1 MYSIA
6 LGNDHLDNDVF
17 EIVFKIEISQVINP
31 FGTGSGPGYV
41 NQGPPSHS
49 SNGYPAGTGYNNGGY
64 ASAVAAAA
72 PEYPGQNSYRPLMNR
87 LPPIQGGF
95 ADSGNY
101 GPSSGY
107 PTQPNMPPAGPRG
120 PHGGM
125 YQGGQGRMYSK
136 NMGGKCPPCS
146 SKILRI

>member
-1 MYSIA
+1 MKGFNFPQNVENIY
-6 LGNDHLDNDVF
+6 NYVN
-17 EIVFKIEISQVINP
+17 QVP
-31 FGTGSGPGYV
+31 PSGTGSGPGYV

-49 SNGYPAGTGYNNGGY
+49 STGYPAGTGYNNGGY

-125 YQGGQGRMYSK
+125 YQGGHPYY
-136 NMGGKCPPCS
+136 
-146 SKILRI
+146 

>member
-1 MYSIA
+1 M
-6 LGNDHLDNDVF
+6 
-17 EIVFKIEISQVINP
+17 NP
-31 FGTGSGPGYV
+31 FGMNPFGGLNLVGGRTSYSGYPGTGSGPGYV

-64 ASAVAAAA
+64 ASAVASAA

-107 PTQPNMPPAGPRG
+107 PIQPNMPPAGLRG

-125 YQGGQGRMYSK
+125 YQGGHHT
-136 NMGGKCPPCS
+136 
-146 SKILRI
+146 I

>member
-1 MYSIA
+1 
-6 LGNDHLDNDVF
+6 
-17 EIVFKIEISQVINP
+17 
-31 FGTGSGPGYV
+31 
-41 NQGPPSHS
+41 GPPSHS
-49 SNGYPAGTGYNNGGY
+49 STGYPAGTGYNNGGY

-87 LPPIQGGF
+87 LPPIQEGF

-120 PHGGM
+120 PHGGHP
-125 YQGGQGRMYSK
+125 YY
-136 NMGGKCPPCS
+136 
-146 SKILRI
+146 